1 MSLAEL
7 PSILIDPTSG
17 PLLPQVAGG
26 DVLAHLLRDIRVN
39 RCLQYCFEPRGDW
52 MVDASPAPF
61 RPPGSVSFHIVV
73 QGRTWIDMSDGRFTA
88 DAGDVVIF
96 PRGTQHY
103 IGAGHQGRLLSPG
116 DDLPPPPWHAL
127 PRLTYDSPS
136 GERHRILCGFLEAR
150 VLDFQPLL
158 SALPEVMVARP
169 SADANDWLGPAIARL
184 VREID
189 QPTPGGMTLVARLSE
204 IVFIELLRR
213 QMLQARLASAGWL
226 AALGDPV
233 LHKALRALH
242 GAAERDWSQ
251 QSLASALGVSKTVL
265 CERFQRLL
273 GMSPMRY
280 LREWRLYL
288 ASADLADSALSMAR
302 VAERAGYGTEAAFNR
317 AFSRRY
323 GAPPATWRRR
333 AQATTSGT

>member
-17 PLLPQVAGG
+17 PLLPQVAEG
-26 DVLAHLLRDIRVN
+26 DVLAHLLRDIRVS
-39 RCLQYCFEPRGDW
+39 RCLQYCFEPQGDW

-73 QGRTWIDMSDGRFTA
+73 EGSTWIDMAEGQFTA
-88 DAGDVVIF
+88 QAGDVVIF
-96 PRGTQHY
+96 PRGSHHF

-116 DDLPPPPWHAL
+116 DDLPPPPWHSL
-127 PRLTYDSPS
+127 PRLRYASAT
-136 GERHRILCGFLEAR
+136 GARQRILCGFLEAR
-150 VLDFQPLL
+150 VLDFQPLM
-158 SALPEVMVARP
+158 SALPELMVARP
-169 SADANDWLGPAIARL
+169 SADASDWLGPAIARL
-184 VREID
+184 IREID

-213 QMLQARLASAGWL
+213 QMLQARQASAGWL

-242 GAAERDWSQ
+242 GAPTRNWNQ
-251 QSLASALGVSKTVL
+251 LSLAAAIGVSKTVL

-273 GMSPMRY
+273 AMSPMRY

-288 ASADLADSALSMAR
+288 ASADLADSALPLVR

-317 AFSRRY
+317 AFSRHY
-323 GAPPATWRRR
+323 GTPPATWRRR
-333 AQATTSGT
+333 ARDQ